1 MKNFIPLLFLIAPL
15 FALVFLLK
23 CVDMHTYKEN
33 SGAKRTVGCVII
45 SLLIILLSHL
55 AAAVIG
61 SRITMGGKLFEPL
74 PGLLLILLLPL
85 TALLLSVLALLFIYP
100 IGQKTSDGTG
110 HSKKALG
117 FNLAV
122 TGSFSILY
130 FLLTV
135 WNMVFIGKPEFNIM
149 DEAKQEVFSKGNCV
163 QLLIAVLLLLA
174 ALWFKISRTKS
185 AKKTAEEQ
193 PDTQKN

>member
-1 MKNFIPLLFLIAPL
+1 M
-15 FALVFLLK
+15 
-23 CVDMHTYKEN
+23 
-33 SGAKRTVGCVII
+33 II

-149 DEAKQEVFSKGNCV
+149 DEAKQEVFSKENCV

>member
-1 MKNFIPLLFLIAPL
+1 MFLIAPQYEIA
-15 FALVFLLK
+15 FILK

-33 SGAKRTVGCVII
+33 SGAKRTAGCVII
-45 SLLIILLSHL
+45 SLFIILLSHL

-85 TALLLSVLALLFIYP
+85 TALLFSVLALLFIYP

-110 HSKKALG
+110 HSKKSLG
-117 FNLAV
+117 FNLAL

-135 WNMVFIGKPEFNIM
+135 WNMVFIGKPEFNIL
-149 DEAKQEVFSKGNCV
+149 DEAKQEVFSKENCV